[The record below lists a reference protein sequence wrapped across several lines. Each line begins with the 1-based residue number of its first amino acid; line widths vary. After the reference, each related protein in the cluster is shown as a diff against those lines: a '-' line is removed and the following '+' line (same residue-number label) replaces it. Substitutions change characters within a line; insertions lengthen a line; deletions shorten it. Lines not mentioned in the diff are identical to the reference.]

1 MTTFIEEIYEQ
12 LKDIRYISS
21 DDFSETYLHRCPS
34 YYRSL
39 KARNQE
45 AGTETLVI
53 LMESLGHQAGVMRT
67 GRSTPHLEKV
77 AACYE
82 ALGVRVGEEIARR
95 SVQKYQTSKWVRDT
109 LVRIIAEI
117 NGNTRNTQRERDETP
132 PIIFF

>member
-12 LKDIRYISS
+12 LKDITHISS
-21 DDFSETYLHRCPS
+21 DEFSERYLNRCPS

-53 LMESLGHQAGVMRT
+53 LMESLGHQARVMRT

-77 AACYE
+77 SSRYE
-82 ALGVRVGEEIARR
+82 TLGVRVGEEIAKR
-95 SVQKYQTSKWVRDT
+95 SMQQHQTSKWVRET
-109 LVRIIAEI
+109 IFRSIAEI
-117 NGNTRNTQRERDETP
+117 NENKRPSDGTP
-132 PIIFF
+132 PIIIC